1 MGFWYPTAMARLHSR
16 VFVAG
21 LLGTLFLI
29 GALVWGPLLVTSPDE
44 ALATAR
50 SERVPGQ
57 DDLSYGDLVSR
68 YESRVGQPGTWRTQR
83 NRGLRES
90 LFQGDEDGWTW
101 IVTWTAP
108 AGGELWFAVG
118 PSRAVCVREPD
129 LVLGLLQTSL
139 GPDAVRRFWDAVR
152 G

>member
-1 MGFWYPTAMARLHSR
+1 MARLHR
-16 VFVAG
+16 WIVVVG
-21 LLGTLFLI
+21 LLGALLLI
-29 GALVWGPLLVTSPDE
+29 FALVWGPLLVTSPDE

-57 DDLSYGDLVSR
+57 DDLNYGDLVSR
-68 YESRVGQPGTWRTQR
+68 YESRVGRSGTWRTQR

-90 LFQGDEDGWTW
+90 LFQGDEDSWTW

-108 AGGELWFAVG
+108 AGGELWSAVG

-139 GPDAVRRFWDAVR
+139 GPDAVQRFWDAVR
-152 G
+152 R

>member
-1 MGFWYPTAMARLHSR
+1 MPRLHR
-16 VFVAG
+16 WIIG
-21 LLGTLFLI
+21 LGLVSALLLTGV
-29 GALVWGPLLVTSPDE
+29 LVWGPLLITSPNE
-44 ALATAR
+44 ALANAR

-57 DDLSYGDLVSR
+57 HDLNYGDLVSR
-68 YESRVGQPGTWRTQR
+68 YESLEGSPGTWRTER
-83 NRGLRES
+83 NRGVLES

-118 PSRAVCVREPD
+118 PSRGVWVREPD

-139 GPDAVRRFWDAVR
+139 GPDAVQRFWEAVR
-152 G
+152 R